1 MSVGTEGVGEDAIAG
16 WGGGGKLGT
25 TQPIIEKVAIAVRAI
40 ALIPSINQCPLVIS
54 NFL

>member
-16 WGGGGKLGT
+16 WGGGKLGT
-25 TQPIIEKVAIAVRAI
+25 TQPIIEKVAIAARAV